1 MVRKNISKL
10 DEEERADAN
19 GDDGDDDDDD
29 DEAVQIYSNFKR
41 ENFKELL
48 ATCSTRVVDL
58 LASMVDASDDAS
70 DYHNKVDELVNS
82 CK

>member
-19 GDDGDDDDDD
+19 GDDGDDD
-29 DEAVQIYSNFKR
+29 EAVQIYSNFKL

-70 DYHNKVDELVNS
+70 DYHNTVDELVNS

>member
-19 GDDGDDDDDD
+19 GDDGDDDDD
-29 DEAVQIYSNFKR
+29 EAVQIYSNFKL

-48 ATCSTRVVDL
+48 ATCSTRVVYL

>member
-19 GDDGDDDDDD
+19 GDDGDDD
-29 DEAVQIYSNFKR
+29 EAVQIYSSFKL
-41 ENFKELL
+41 ENLKELL
-48 ATCSTRVVDL
+48 ATCSTRVVYL

>member
-19 GDDGDDDDDD
+19 GDDDDDDD
-29 DEAVQIYSNFKR
+29 DEAVQIYSNFKL

-48 ATCSTRVVDL
+48 ATCSSRVVHL
-58 LASMVDASDDAS
+58 LASMVDASGDAS